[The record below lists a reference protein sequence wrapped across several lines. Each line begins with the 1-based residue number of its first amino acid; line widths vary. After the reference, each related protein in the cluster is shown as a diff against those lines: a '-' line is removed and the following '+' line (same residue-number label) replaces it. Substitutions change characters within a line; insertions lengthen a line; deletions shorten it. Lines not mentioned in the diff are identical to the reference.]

1 MSLDKS
7 LNLSNAK
14 KPQIVDQADARRKRL
29 MRRIENQI
37 VIANSVNQ
45 GEIPA
50 KPYKRL
56 SRWWWSQDGKF
67 YVFLQYARKPLL
79 LAKDRYSV
87 EVADLNGVMDTFKIL
102 SSAVEK
108 GEFDKQILENSS
120 LIRKRFEVVKSSSK
134 SN

>member
-1 MSLDKS
+1 MSLDKA
-7 LNLSNAK
+7 LNLTAK
-14 KPQIVDQADARRKRL
+14 VKPIIVDQADARRRRL
-29 MRRIENQI
+29 IKRIENQL
-37 VIANSVNQ
+37 VILEAVKN
-45 GEIPA
+45 GEEPP

-87 EVADLNGVMDTFKIL
+87 EVADLNGVIDTFKIL

-120 LIRKRFEVVKSSSK
+120 LIRKRFEVKKTVG
-134 SN
+134 